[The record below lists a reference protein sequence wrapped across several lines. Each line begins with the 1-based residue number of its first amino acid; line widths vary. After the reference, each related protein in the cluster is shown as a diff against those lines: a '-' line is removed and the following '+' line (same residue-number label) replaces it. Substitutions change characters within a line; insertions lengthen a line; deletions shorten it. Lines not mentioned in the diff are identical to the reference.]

1 MKPESNNRVFRKTIL
16 VAAAMIGTTLLSG
29 FQIANAQE
37 TVDYDKK
44 ITELGFELPPASKS
58 VGIYKRAVVV
68 GKMVYLSGHISIDKD
83 GKIMTGKVGGDIS
96 LEKAQKAAERSALA
110 MLTSLKTELG
120 SLNKIKRLV
129 KTTGMVNCTSE
140 FIEQSQVI
148 NGCSQLFKDLFGEE
162 NGVGAR
168 AAVGMNSLPKGSI
181 VEIEAIFELK

>member
-1 MKPESNNRVFRKTIL
+1 
-16 VAAAMIGTTLLSG
+16 
-29 FQIANAQE
+29 
-37 TVDYDKK
+37 
-44 ITELGFELPPASKS
+44 
-58 VGIYKRAVVV
+58 
-68 GKMVYLSGHISIDKD
+68 
-83 GKIMTGKVGGDIS
+83 
-96 LEKAQKAAERSALA
+96 

-129 KTTGMVNCTSE
+129 KTTGMVNCTSD